1 MRNPLTD
8 TPLGMAEECLGESEG
23 EFAKMIDAI
32 TGEQD

>member
-23 EFAKMIDAI
+23 EGYLAANPS
-32 TGEQD
+32 G